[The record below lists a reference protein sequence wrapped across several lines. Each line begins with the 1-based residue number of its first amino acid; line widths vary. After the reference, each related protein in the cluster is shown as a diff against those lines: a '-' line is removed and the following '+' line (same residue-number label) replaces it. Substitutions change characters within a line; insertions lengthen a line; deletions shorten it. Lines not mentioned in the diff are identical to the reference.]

1 MTEVLLKQITEIT
14 NEIKN
19 IHGDDYG
26 EQYCNVAI
34 NLISKNH
41 SNIKDYQILIE
52 AAYSL
57 IDSDYKD
64 KLIFNLQKRLKE
76 QESRITHLE
85 KDNKYLKEQ
94 NKTLKERVIKLEID
108 NKEFKELKEEN
119 KILKKEIKELKDDKQ
134 KFDALVKLHECN
146 ALVNKEFKKLYRIKF
161 NKNKY
166 DNNIPNIGDF
176 INDQPTEDDED
187 NYKFWNE
194 FNKKYPQSDN
204 ANFRIIYQKIA
215 NDISY
220 SWAHTNVIKLNKTD
234 FDKLIELIYPEEYNT
249 NKELY
254 NEYRDWLFMFPA

>member
-1 MTEVLLKQITEIT
+1 MSTELPQQ
-14 NEIKN
+14 IKN
-19 IHGDDYG
+19 INHEVKYKYGDIYAEQVNEIINDVYRNLNIKTTIGLVDFVGYIINDDYK
-26 EQYCNVAI
+26 QPQI
-34 NLISKNH
+34 NALK
-41 SNIKDYQILIE
+41 KDV
-52 AAYSL
+52 
-57 IDSDYKD
+57 KT
-64 KLIFNLQKRLKE
+64 LQE
-76 QESRITHLE
+76 E
-85 KDNKYLKEQ
+85 NKV
-94 NKTLKERVIKLEID
+94 LKERVIKLEID
-108 NKEFKELKEEN
+108 NKESKEEN

-146 ALVNKEFKKLYRIKF
+146 ALVNKEFKRLYRIKF
-161 NKNKY
+161 NRTKY

-176 INDQPTEDDED
+176 INDPPTEDDED

-215 NDISY
+215 NDRAY
-220 SWAHTNVIKLNKTD
+220 SGAHTNVRKLNKTD